1 MTETRL
7 SSAVGDST
15 RFSSTV
21 SEPRSIYSIGGGFI
35 STEAII
41 LRPCGGDSRTG
52 RTRGAGPTAS
62 AISGRRRATR
72 RRWEREHRAAEPG
85 GGTGWGNRGGGG
97 SHPHPAGYIS
107 HMTIG
112 ALWHLLLA
120 GGLLTPWNRQ
130 KAAAVYRIMQISRQS
145 SGPYRNDKPI
155 ESTWISLSTSAA
167 AAPAVNFILS
177 LSLCLSLCLSL
188 LKMLFSILPSSLLF
202 SSFLFFVVG
211 FWFRNW
217 KFQVSC
223 WGWVGW
229 KAVRLCPRAGWL
241 PGQGGNEDGG
251 FAVIKVAVM
260 VGVWQR
266 CMSCLSGA
274 FDMEITWT
282 WAMLPLFFSLLR
294 FSPLPPPCLPLA
306 SSLPPYPP
314 ASSHLSPV
322 SPPTSIRNCRVKLR
336 SPICVQAPVGPM
348 NCNRMKLCSDA
359 KSLFLWVIS
368 MGFSSFFSGGGR
380 DSFGILS
387 ARFQARTGW
396 MVLWDS
402 LRFLEIFGDSWRFYE
417 ILGDSMRFLEILGR
431 YFEILWD

>member
-177 LSLCLSLCLSL
+177 LSLCLSVSLSL
-188 LKMLFSILPSSLLF
+188 FWKCYFLFYHLLF
-202 SSFLFFVVG
+202 CFLLFFFLLLG
-211 FWFRNW
+211 FD
-217 KFQVSC
+217 SEI
-223 WGWVGW
+223 
-229 KAVRLCPRAGWL
+229 
-241 PGQGGNEDGG
+241 GN
-251 FAVIKVAVM
+251 FK
-260 VGVWQR
+260 
-266 CMSCLSGA
+266 
-274 FDMEITWT
+274 
-282 WAMLPLFFSLLR
+282 
-294 FSPLPPPCLPLA
+294 
-306 SSLPPYPP
+306 
-314 ASSHLSPV
+314 SHV
-322 SPPTSIRNCRVKLR
+322 
-336 SPICVQAPVGPM
+336 
-348 NCNRMKLCSDA
+348 
-359 KSLFLWVIS
+359 
-368 MGFSSFFSGGGR
+368 GGGWGGR
-380 DSFGILS
+380 RCGS
-387 ARFQARTGW
+387 AR
-396 MVLWDS
+396 
-402 LRFLEIFGDSWRFYE
+402 
-417 ILGDSMRFLEILGR
+417 GR
-431 YFEILWD
+431 DGSRAKEETKMEDLPWSK